1 MSPERQ
7 PVHVSQ
13 MESVEDIEA
22 LLVPLYAA
30 VHRHAS
36 DVDKVALLGKLGT
49 QTEAAL
55 CRLAGRA

>member
-1 MSPERQ
+1 
-7 PVHVSQ
+7 

-36 DVDKVALLGKLGT
+36 DVDKAALLGKLGT
-49 QTEAAL
+49 QTEAAR